1 MDLPNLL
8 YTNVKLNLSDD
19 ELPNVSILMPCWR
32 RRKFIPLII
41 ANINNLDY
49 PQDKLEL
56 CILQDGDQDLFI
68 DETRLQKFRNAIH
81 PVRLTYRYEPNVRR
95 TIGEKRNKL
104 VKMASY
110 KYLANMDSD
119 DVYID
124 TYLRHS
130 INALLQEKAGIT
142 TSTSMTFVY
151 PKLDFKTSAI
161 KCAFKKQGHEACC
174 VYTKKYFNSMKG
186 FSKSS
191 KGEGAK
197 LLSGS
202 DDQIINLD
210 IMKLMICVAHDG
222 EEGNTIDKIQFT
234 EENQGLFEFL
244 DGAWK
249 TLLKQIA
256 EH

>member
-1 MDLPNLL
+1 MELPNLP
-8 YTNVKLNLSDD
+8 YTNVILNKSDD

-49 PQDKLEL
+49 PKDKLEL

-68 DETRLQKFRNAIH
+68 DETRLHKFRNAIH

-124 TYLRHS
+124 TYYTVHH
-130 INALLQEKAGIT
+130 
-142 TSTSMTFVY
+142 VY
-151 PKLDFKTSAI
+151 CFRDKDEIRTH
-161 KCAFKKQGHEACC
+161 KKQICSLLPSPFSHL
-174 VYTKKYFNSMKG
+174 VLLYFR
-186 FSKSS
+186 
-191 KGEGAK
+191 
-197 LLSGS
+197 
-202 DDQIINLD
+202 
-210 IMKLMICVAHDG
+210 H
-222 EEGNTIDKIQFT
+222 
-234 EENQGLFEFL
+234 
-244 DGAWK
+244 
-249 TLLKQIA
+249 
-256 EH
+256 